1 MLFSFSA
8 NPLQRLVA
16 LRWIEILTISAAL
29 FFVGGYLQLK
39 LPFAALWGIVFA
51 LILFNVAIL
60 GRLTTIGEPGS
71 RELLLQLTLD
81 LIALAGLLYF
91 TGGSVNPFV
100 SLLLL
105 PLTIGAMLLSPV
117 EIGLLTLLAFAAY
130 VLLMF
135 FNVPLPPPSPTLSGF
150 DEYLLTLTG
159 VAKGHEAH
167 LSGHGFGLH
176 ILGMLINFVLSAL
189 LITLFVSRMAQ
200 ALRRRDALLAATRE
214 QALRHEQVLALGTLA
229 AGAAHQLG
237 TPLTTL
243 AVVLH
248 ELRLAHADRKDLE
261 ADLVLME
268 NQVKNCKDILSQIL
282 TDAGQERHESG
293 ALLAL
298 PELVVHCLEQWRL
311 LRPAVRC
318 TLIGR
323 PDADSEQRPV
333 PQVFA
338 DRTLEQAILNLLDNA
353 ADASPSGI
361 DVCYA
366 WDEAQCLIE
375 ILDDGPGID
384 ATLAERLGKTFIR
397 SDKGGLGIGL
407 FLSNATI
414 ERFGGKAELLPR
426 ESGGTCTRIILPA
439 VDSSAGKSLHEKN

>member
-8 NPLQRLVA
+8 NPLQRLIA
-16 LRWIEILTISAAL
+16 LRWIEILVISAAL
-29 FFVGGYLQLK
+29 LLVGGYLGLK
-39 LPFAALWGIVFA
+39 LDFAALWGIVFA
-51 LILFNVAIL
+51 LLMLNVASL
-60 GRLTTIGEPGS
+60 GRLGTIGEPGS
-71 RELLLQLTLD
+71 RELLLQLACD
-81 LIALAGLLYF
+81 MIALAGLLYF
-91 TGGSVNPFV
+91 TGGSVNPFI

-117 EIGLLTLLAFAAY
+117 DIGLLTLLAFAAY

-135 FNVPLPPPSPTLSGF
+135 FNVPLPPPPETLVGF

-159 VAKGHEAH
+159 MAEGHEAH

-176 ILGMLINFVLSAL
+176 ILGMLLNFALSAL

-248 ELRLAHADRKDLE
+248 ELRLAHAGDEALG
-261 ADLVLME
+261 ADLALME
-268 NQVKNCKDILSQIL
+268 HQVQNCKNILSGML
-282 TDAGQERHESG
+282 SSAGQERREGG

-298 PELVVHCLEQWRL
+298 PELVGHCLDQWQL
-311 LRPAVRC
+311 LRPAARC
-318 TLIGR
+318 NLLSPPEI
-323 PDADSEQRPV
+323 PV
-333 PQVFA
+333 SSSPPRLFA

-353 ADASPSGI
+353 ADVSPSGI
-361 DVCYA
+361 EVSYT
-366 WDEAQCLIE
+366 WTTTHCLIE
-375 ILDDGPGID
+375 IDDNGPGID
-384 ATLAERLGKTFIR
+384 AALASGLGKTITR

-414 ERFGGKAELLPR
+414 ERFGGKVELLPR
-426 ESGGTCTRIILPA
+426 PSGGTRTRITLPA
-439 VDSSAGKSLHEKN
+439 AESPTP

>member
-8 NPLQRLVA
+8 NPLQRLVV
-16 LRWIEILTISAAL
+16 LRWIEILTSSAAL
-29 FFVGGYLQLK
+29 LFVGGTLELK

-51 LILFNVAIL
+51 LILLNVASL

-71 RELLLQLTLD
+71 RELLLQLALD

-105 PLTIGAMLLSPV
+105 PLTIGAMLLSPID
-117 EIGLLTLLAFAAY
+117 IGLLTLLAFAAY
-130 VLLMF
+130 ALLLF
-135 FNVPLPPPSPTLSGF
+135 FNVPLPPPSETLAGF

-176 ILGMLINFVLSAL
+176 ILGMLLNFVLSAL

-248 ELRLAHADRKDLE
+248 ELRLAHADKKEL
-261 ADLVLME
+261 ATDLVLME
-268 NQVKNCKDILSQIL
+268 NQVNNCKNILSEML
-282 TDAGQERHESG
+282 SAAGQERREGGS
-293 ALLAL
+293 LLPLA
-298 PELVVHCLEQWRL
+298 ELVNHCLDQWQL
-311 LRPAVRC
+311 LRPAARC
-318 TLIGR
+318 TLTDAPFQADGR
-323 PDADSEQRPV
+323 PQI
-333 PQVFA
+333 FA

-361 DVCYA
+361 EVRYA
-366 WDEAQCLIE
+366 WNDAQCLIE
-375 ILDDGPGID
+375 IHDDGPGID
-384 ATLAERLGKTFIR
+384 AALAERLSKNVIR
-397 SDKGGLGIGL
+397 SGKGGLGIGL

-414 ERFGGKAELLPR
+414 ERFGGKVELLPR
-426 ESGGTCTRIILPA
+426 EPRGTCTRITLPA
-439 VDSSAGKSLHEKN
+439 VSPAVNGSLHQKN

>member
-16 LRWIEILTISAAL
+16 LRWIEILMISAAL

-39 LPFAALWGIVFA
+39 LPFAALWGIVFV
-51 LILFNVAIL
+51 LIVLNVASL
-60 GRLTTIGEPGS
+60 GRLSTLGEPGS
-71 RELLLQLTLD
+71 RELLLQLALD

-105 PLTIGAMLLSPV
+105 PLTIGAMLLSPID
-117 EIGLLTLLAFAAY
+117 IGLLTLVAFAAY
-130 VLLMF
+130 ALLIF
-135 FNVPLPPPSPTLSGF
+135 FNVPLPPPSENLAGF

-176 ILGMLINFVLSAL
+176 ILGMLLNFVLSAL

-229 AGAAHQLG
+229 AGAAHQMG

-248 ELRLAHADRKDLE
+248 ELRLAHAGEKELE
-261 ADLVLME
+261 ADLALME
-268 NQVKNCKDILSQIL
+268 NQVNNCKNILSEML
-282 TDAGQERHESG
+282 STAGQERRESG
-293 ALLAL
+293 ALVTLS
-298 PELVVHCLEQWRL
+298 ELVTHCLDQWQL
-311 LRPAVRC
+311 LRPAARC
-318 TLIGR
+318 SLL
-323 PDADSEQRPV
+323 AV
-333 PQVFA
+333 PAEKCSSSPPQLFA
-338 DRTLEQAILNLLDNA
+338 NRTLEQAILNLLDNA

-361 DVCYA
+361 EVRYTWTA
-366 WDEAQCLIE
+366 AHCLIE
-375 ILDDGPGID
+375 IDDNGPGID
-384 ATLAERLGKTFIR
+384 AVLAEGLGKTFIR

-414 ERFGGKAELLPR
+414 ERFGGKVELLPR
-426 ESGGTCTRIILPA
+426 ESGGTHTRITLPA
-439 VDSSAGKSLHEKN
+439 VDSSAIRPLKEETQ